1 MCTAKHSCLLGFKGR
16 TLPASASPVPACLTC
31 YQGDF
36 TQNVTAGGEEVVE
49 PKENSDGTGL
59 GSQGPELLY
68 PMTFSRDYQIK
79 DNQEKVK
86 NQSRQ
91 KQGVH
96 IQRQERQR
104 AKAMPG
110 LTRVSIS

>member
-1 MCTAKHSCLLGFKGR
+1 M
-16 TLPASASPVPACLTC
+16 
-31 YQGDF
+31 
-36 TQNVTAGGEEVVE
+36 TAGGEQVLE

-59 GSQGPELLY
+59 GSQGPESLC
-68 PMTFSRDYQIK
+68 PMTFSRDYQIN
-79 DNQEKVK
+79 DNHKEVK

-96 IQRQERQR
+96 IQRQERER

-110 LTRVSIS
+110 LSSIS